1 MHRVLA
7 RQLRRLSLAPDTP
20 PDLTDWQQFLERVE
34 RSYAE
39 ADAERYTSERLME
52 LSSQEMAALYQQLR
66 DHDQR
71 RFQALVAGSSDT
83 TIVVDAAGK
92 VAYVSPRAA
101 SGRRRAAGAADGG
114 VRRSP
119 RPPR

>member
-1 MHRVLA
+1 VHRVLA

-52 LSSQEMAALYQQLR
+52 LSSQEMAALHQQLR

-83 TIVVDAAGK
+83 TIVLDAAGK
-92 VAYVSPRAA
+92 VA
-101 SGRRRAAGAADGG
+101 
-114 VRRSP
+114 
-119 RPPR
+119 